1 MTPDD
6 IERAAAVLV
15 AAQDGGVPIA
25 GLPVAPADHDE
36 AYAIQEAALAA
47 RGAPPAGWKVG
58 ATSAAA
64 MATLRTDRP
73 FAGPVLAGHVLDSAA
88 ELKRSELPAVM
99 VEGEFVFVMGSDL
112 GPRDEP
118 YTREEVADAVAE
130 VRPAVEVVGN
140 RYEAGLAAGILN
152 NIADNGAN
160 SRLVVGLPVGEWAQ
174 VDLSACAV
182 AMTIGGETVG
192 RGSGADV
199 MGHPVESLVWLANH
213 LRERGS
219 TLRAG
224 QAVTTGSCT
233 GIAPLPPGTV
243 AVADFGELGTVEV
256 AYSAD

>member
-1 MTPDD
+1 VNPDE
-6 IERAAAVLV
+6 IEEGAAALV
-15 AAQDGGVPIA
+15 AAQDGGTSIRALAHP
-25 GLPVAPADHDE
+25 PADHDE
-36 AYAIQEAALAA
+36 AYAIQEAALAM
-47 RGAPPAGWKVG
+47 RGDPPAGWKVG

-73 FAGPVLAGHVLDSAA
+73 FAGPVLAGHLLDSTA
-88 ELKRSELPAVM
+88 ELTRSELPAAM
-99 VEGEFVFVMGSDL
+99 VEGEFAFVMSADL

-118 YTREEVADAVAE
+118 YRRDEVAAAVAE
-130 VRPAVEVVGN
+130 LRPAIEVVAN

-160 SRLVVGLPVGEWAQ
+160 SRLVVGTPVGEWRQ
-174 VDLSACAV
+174 VDLAACDV
-182 AMTIGGETVG
+182 SMTIGGEIVG

-199 MGHPVESLVWLANH
+199 MGHPLESLVWLANH
-213 LRERGS
+213 LRERGT

-256 AYSAD
+256 VYSAE

>member
-73 FAGPVLAGHVLDSAA
+73 CAGPVLAGHVLDSAA

-118 YTREEVADAVAE
+118 YTREEVRGRGRRGAPRRGGRRQP
-130 VRPAVEVVGN
+130 VRGRARGRDPEQHRRQRRQQPPRRRPPGGGVGPGGP
-140 RYEAGLAAGILN
+140 RRVCGRH
-152 NIADNGAN
+152 DH
-160 SRLVVGLPVGEWAQ
+160 R
-174 VDLSACAV
+174 
-182 AMTIGGETVG
+182 GETVG